1 MLSSV
6 FMLAPYYFVPQAT
19 ILDYDYSTTTICSST
34 AICRNASSAICNTA
48 SASCDT
54 AAAKC
59 GTTAASCDRTAER
72 CNTAAESY
80 HKTSARSEKTTR
92 WGKETRRKDL
102 HHQDYWKTSR
112 VGFSLQLTDCAS
124 QFICLIVSG
133 VWSVNGVTCTDSTSL
148 NLAKI
153 TGTAFLSNK
162 PLSSFNHLCNT
173 W

>member
-6 FMLAPYYFVPQAT
+6 FMLAPYYFVTQAT

-48 SASCDT
+48 SASCD
-54 AAAKC
+54 
-59 GTTAASCDRTAER
+59 RTAER

-80 HKTSARSEKTTR
+80 HKTSARSETTTR

-133 VWSVNGVTCTDSTSL
+133 VWSVNGVTCTYSTSL
-148 NLAKI
+148 NVAKI

-162 PLSSFNHLCNT
+162 PLSSFNHLCNS